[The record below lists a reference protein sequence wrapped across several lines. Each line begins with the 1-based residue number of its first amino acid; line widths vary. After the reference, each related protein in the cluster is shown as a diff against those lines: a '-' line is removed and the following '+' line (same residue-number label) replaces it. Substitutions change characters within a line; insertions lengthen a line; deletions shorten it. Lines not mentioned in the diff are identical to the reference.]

1 MRRIALSALATF
13 AVDQASK
20 LGVIHGLDLRERG
33 EIDVIDPLLN
43 FRWAENRGVNF
54 GLFANSDQAMRWVLI
69 AVALIISAW
78 VIRWVRRE
86 GFGVWAQISA
96 GLLVG
101 GALGNVVDRLA
112 YGYVADFLNMSC
124 CGFENPYAFNIA
136 DIAIFAGALGLVLFT
151 GKDKTDQGGG
161 KVGPKRRKTP

>member
-1 MRRIALSALATF
+1 MTRLLLTALLTF
-13 AVDQASK
+13 ALDQASK
-20 LGVIHGLDLRERG
+20 LGVIRLLSLPDRG

-43 FRWAENRGVNF
+43 FRWAENRGMNF
-54 GLFANSDQAMRWVLI
+54 GLLSNDAELSRWLLIVL
-69 AVALIISAW
+69 ALAISGW
-78 VIRWVRRE
+78 VVLWVRKG
-86 GFGVWAQISA
+86 GFGPWSEIAA

-124 CGFENPYAFNIA
+124 CGIENPFSFNIA

-151 GKDKTDQGGG
+151 GTPAG
-161 KVGPKRRKTP
+161 KPRRKR